1 MTSNSWN
8 LISPFLTT
16 RCHYQGVDLPVDLPI
31 WALTVE
37 ASWSA
42 NRSSNTRNCHSS
54 SLDATTRGTRS
65 ASWHG
70 NMTSNSRNVILPFL
84 TPRCHYQGVG
94 LPHDLPLWALTV
106 EMSYCHSSQLDAT
119 TGEVGLPG
127 DVPIWALSQEILNCH
142 SLPLNSSTRGV
153 DLPGDLP
160 IWALIVETSWS
171 ANMSSNSWNL
181 ILPFLA
187 TRCHYQGG

>member
-1 MTSNSWN
+1 
-8 LISPFLTT
+8 
-16 RCHYQGVDLPVDLPI
+16 
-31 WALTVE
+31 
-37 ASWSA
+37 
-42 NRSSNTRNCHSS
+42 
-54 SLDATTRGTRS
+54 
-65 ASWHG
+65 
-70 NMTSNSRNVILPFL
+70 MTSNSRNVILPFL
-84 TPRCHYQGVG
+84 TPRCHYQGIG

-127 DVPIWALSQEILNCH
+127 DVPIWALSLEIWNCH
-142 SLPLNSSTRGV
+142 SLPLDGSTRGV
-153 DLPGDLP
+153 DLPVDLP

-187 TRCHYQGG
+187 TRCHYQGGRFASWSVNMSSNSRNVKLLSAWAVRISNWIFQYESHIVISRGCNVKWSAGAAWSASMSSNSEI